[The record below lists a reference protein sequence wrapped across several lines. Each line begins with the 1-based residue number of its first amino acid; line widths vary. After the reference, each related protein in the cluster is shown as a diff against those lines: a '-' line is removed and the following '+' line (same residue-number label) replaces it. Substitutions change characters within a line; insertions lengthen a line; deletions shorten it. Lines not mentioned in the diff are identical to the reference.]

1 MKRLLASTCLALAAA
16 AVSATASAAAP
27 VDAPACQTVRLAS
40 PGWADIDAT
49 NALAGAVLKG
59 LGYRPAVQTLS
70 VPVTYQGLKSG
81 QVDVF
86 LGNWMP
92 AQRELTEPFFRQGQ
106 VERLATNLDK
116 ARFTLAV
123 PDYVAKA
130 GVRSFADLQ
139 AHADKFGKRF
149 YGIEPGAPAN
159 QILRQMI
166 AGKAYGLSGW
176 TLVESGDAAL
186 LAQLERSFKSDA
198 KPWMVFLAWEP
209 HVINTRFPITYLQ
222 GGDAHFGPD
231 YGAATVSTVS
241 RKGYAAQCPNLGRLF
256 GQLRFSVALENEMLK
271 QTVGERVEPGQAA
284 LALIKRH
291 PELLDGWLKG
301 VVTSQGGDGL
311 AAVRHSLGLP
321 PR

>member
-1 MKRLLASTCLALAAA
+1 MKRLLASTSLALAATGA
-16 AVSATASAAAP
+16 YAAAP
-27 VDAPACQTVRLAS
+27 VDAPACQAVRLAS

-92 AQRELTEPFFRQGQ
+92 AQRELTEPFFRQGH

-166 AGKAYGLSGW
+166 ADKAYGLAGW

-186 LAQLERSFKSDA
+186 LAQLERSFKADA

-241 RKGYAAQCPNLGRLF
+241 RKGYAVQCPNLGRLF

-301 VVTSQGGDGL
+301 IVTVQGGDGL
-311 AAVRHSLGLP
+311 AAVRQSLGLP